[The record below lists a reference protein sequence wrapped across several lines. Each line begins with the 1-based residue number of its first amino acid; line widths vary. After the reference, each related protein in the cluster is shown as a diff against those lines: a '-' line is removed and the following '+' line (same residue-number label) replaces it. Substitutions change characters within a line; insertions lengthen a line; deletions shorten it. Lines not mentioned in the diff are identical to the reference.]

1 MSFWSGGI
9 AVASDIRSRRH
20 EHLYESIEE
29 RLIRS
34 DDLFSDPVA
43 TERKLGG
50 SRTILSTISMLSNP
64 ALDDNGVYRIVPVER
79 LVVDEASQIDSF
91 ELMVS
96 SCFLVQIRDLI
107 VIKYPQHLFHKF
119 EDLEKV
125 CMFGDPKQCTLTD
138 NCSMFLES

>member
-1 MSFWSGGI
+1 MSFLSGGI

-96 SCFLVQIRDLI
+96 SCFVCRSAILSRPHIHSTCSTSSKTWRKSACSAIQSSVSRQTLV
-107 VIKYPQHLFHKF
+107 
-119 EDLEKV
+119 E
-125 CMFGDPKQCTLTD
+125 C
-138 NCSMFLES
+138 FLKR